1 MMYIEGLSI
10 SNVPKQ
16 QEINMKKLFPYLTFA
31 GNCREALDFYKNALN
46 GEIVSINTFSETNM
60 PVDDSQK
67 NRIVHA
73 EFKSEDIYFAASDG
87 MPDFKG
93 VPGNMVTLSI
103 NLDDLQEQ
111 ERIFKALSAGGT
123 VSMPLQKTFWGAMYG
138 QLIDRYGIQWMLNCE
153 LRS

>member
-1 MMYIEGLSI
+1 
-10 SNVPKQ
+10 
-16 QEINMKKLFPYLTFA
+16 
-31 GNCREALDFYKNALN
+31 
-46 GEIVSINTFSETNM
+46 
-60 PVDDSQK
+60 
-67 NRIVHA
+67 
-73 EFKSEDIYFAASDG
+73 
-87 MPDFKG
+87 
-93 VPGNMVTLSI
+93 MVTLSI